1 MRHWTLCIGSL
12 AALCALAPAQTQKQ
26 RALGDA
32 LAKDIDRQV
41 QRINDPSIIEYL
53 QRVENRLA
61 LAAGVKPLE
70 LRLVRN
76 AKLSARLLPNGV
88 LYISSGLLERIESE
102 AELAG
107 LLAHEQAHL
116 PWPPSSLSQTQ
127 AIPLVF
133 LPVCVLQGSAIMPV
147 GWIKERREPEMQAT
161 AAAVKTLK
169 AAGYDPEA
177 VLELFSKLSYE
188 NPPWSKAIVSGD
200 LFDLRATLETDLPP
214 PGGYLI
220 DGSGFL
226 QMHARLA
233 RLVGQEARNTPN

>member
-12 AALCALAPAQTQKQ
+12 AALCTLAPAQTQKQ

-61 LAAGVKPLE
+61 LAAGVKPLD

-116 PWPPSSLSQTQ
+116 PWQTSSIGTQ
-127 AIPLVF
+127 GLLFMPA
-133 LPVCVLQGSAIMPV
+133 CVLEGSAIMPV

-177 VLELFSKLSYE
+177 VLDLFSKLSYE